1 LSFDALGKLDVLA
14 IGAHRDDVEITYG
27 GTVIKLVDLGYKVG
41 ILDLTQG
48 EMGTKGTAEQRG
60 KEAQCA
66 SKVMGISVRENLRLP
81 DSNVED
87 TLENKL
93 KLVKIIRKYKPHLV
107 ILPYWTQ
114 RHPDHLR
121 CSQLGYKAC
130 YLSGLAK
137 LKVKGEP
144 HRPFKIIYSSSFIE
158 EKHSFI
164 VDISEQFE
172 RKIKAVKCYESQF
185 GELLDKKAVQ
195 PSARNVFDF
204 MEVKARHY
212 GYLIGKRYGEA
223 FIIKELLEVE
233 DPMKLLV
240 RSI

>member
-1 LSFDALGKLDVLA
+1 MPQDVFTKLDVLA
-14 IGAHRDDVEITYG
+14 IGAHRDDVEITCG

-48 EMGTKGTAEQRG
+48 EMGTKGTADQRG
-60 KEAQCA
+60 KEAQGA
-66 SKVMGISVRENLRLP
+66 AKVMGISVRENLRLP
-81 DSNVED
+81 DSNVEN

-121 CSQLGYKAC
+121 CSQLGYEAC

-144 HRPFKIIYSSSFIE
+144 HRPFKIIYSSSFFE

-172 RKIKAVKCYESQF
+172 RKIEAVKCYKSQF
-185 GELLDKKAVQ
+185 GELLKKKKVH
-195 PSARNVFDF
+195 PFPRNVFDF
-204 MEVKARHY
+204 MEVKARQY
-212 GYLIGKRYGEA
+212 GYLIGKKYGEA
-223 FIIKELLEVE
+223 FITKELLEVE

>member
-1 LSFDALGKLDVLA
+1 MSQDMFTKLDVLA
-14 IGAHRDDVEITYG
+14 IGAHRDDVEITCG
-27 GTVIKLVDLGYKVG
+27 GTVIKLVDRGYKVG
-41 ILDLTQG
+41 ILDLTRG
-48 EMGTKGTAEQRG
+48 EMGTKGTAKQRG

-66 SKVMGISVRENLRLP
+66 AKVMGTLVRENLGFP
-81 DSNVED
+81 DSNVESS
-87 TLENKL
+87 LENKL
-93 KLVKIIRKYKPHLV
+93 KLVKLIRKYKPHLV

-121 CSQLGYKAC
+121 CSQLGYEAC

-144 HRPFKIIYSSSFIE
+144 HRPFKVIYSSSFME

-164 VDISEQFE
+164 VDISEQFQ
-172 RKIKAVKCYESQF
+172 RKIEAVKCYKSQF
-185 GELLDKKAVQ
+185 GELLKKKKVY
-195 PSARNVFDF
+195 PFARNVFDF

-212 GYLIGKRYGEA
+212 GYLIGKKYGEA
-223 FIIKELLEVE
+223 FITKELLEVE

>member
-1 LSFDALGKLDVLA
+1 MSFDAFAKLDVLA
-14 IGAHRDDVEITYG
+14 IGAHRDDVEITCG

-48 EMGTKGTAEQRG
+48 EMGTKGTADQRG
-60 KEAQCA
+60 KEAQGA
-66 SKVMGISVRENLRLP
+66 AKVMGISVRENLRLP
-81 DSNVED
+81 DSNVEN

-121 CSQLGYKAC
+121 CSQLGYEAC

-137 LKVKGEP
+137 LKVSGEP
-144 HRPFKIIYSSSFIE
+144 HRPFKIIYSSSFFE

-172 RKIKAVKCYESQF
+172 RKIEAVKCYKSQF
-185 GELLDKKAVQ
+185 GELLKKKKVH
-195 PSARNVFDF
+195 PFPRNVFDF
-204 MEVKARHY
+204 MEIKARQY
-212 GYLIGKRYGEA
+212 GYLIGKKYGEA
-223 FIIKELLEVE
+223 FITKELLEVE